1 LIDKLGYASSA
12 VTGTVVVLFLADIYV
27 LKVNVAMNVAGI
39 FALALF
45 LALASGAALKTWRR
59 EIIAKPSLKLSRNA
73 GFWIIAEA
81 YLFGVVYVVA
91 LVLFGMILTLP
102 PVFTTR
108 FGPILHL
115 IGPVIAIIAI
125 VGFAVLLVQRVR
137 ASLKMFRERSST
149 DTDET

>member
-1 LIDKLGYASSA
+1 LKRKAKRALIDKLGYASSA

-81 YLFGVVYVVA
+81 YLFGVVFAPHRTRNRHNRNSWFCSSVSPKSAGFFEDVSR
-91 LVLFGMILTLP
+91 TL
-102 PVFTTR
+102 
-108 FGPILHL
+108 LY
-115 IGPVIAIIAI
+115 
-125 VGFAVLLVQRVR
+125 
-137 ASLKMFRERSST
+137 
-149 DTDET
+149 